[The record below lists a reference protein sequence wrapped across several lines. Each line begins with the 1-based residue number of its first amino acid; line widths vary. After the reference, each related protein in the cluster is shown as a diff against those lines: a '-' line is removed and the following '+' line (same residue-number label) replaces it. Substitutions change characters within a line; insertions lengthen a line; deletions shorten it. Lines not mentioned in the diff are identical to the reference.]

1 MKTLTE
7 LGKSA
12 FQHDE
17 RFMLSAQNLVARM
30 TAKKMK
36 DVLSSKGAWD
46 NLFESESYVREV
58 VRVQEMWV
66 QHRAYWYN

>member
-1 MKTLTE
+1 
-7 LGKSA
+7 
-12 FQHDE
+12 
-17 RFMLSAQNLVARM
+17 MLLAQNLVARM

-46 NLFESESYVREV
+46 NLFEGESYVREA